1 MIASPAEAKWM
12 DGIQMIPSSTYFCD
26 PKIRFSVLPRA
37 KLGLYRAMRSKK
49 IFHVF
54 LHPHNLL
61 VYSSLKDDMDKF
73 LGIVA
78 KKRDEEKIEVMTMG
92 EFVDVLDV
100 GQSYEDCN

>member
-1 MIASPAEAKWM
+1 MIASPAEAKRM

-26 PKIRFSVLPRA
+26 PKIRFSVLPQA

-49 IFHVF
+49 VFHIW

-61 VYSSLKDDMDKF
+61 LYPSLKDDLDKF
-73 LGIVA
+73 LAFVA
-78 KKRDEEKIEVMTMG
+78 KKQGEGKIELMTMG
-92 EFVDVLDV
+92 EFVEVLDV